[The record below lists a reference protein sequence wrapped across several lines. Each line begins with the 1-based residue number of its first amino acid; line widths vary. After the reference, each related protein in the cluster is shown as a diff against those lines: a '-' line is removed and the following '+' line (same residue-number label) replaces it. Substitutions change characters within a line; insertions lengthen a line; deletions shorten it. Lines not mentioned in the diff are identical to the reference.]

1 MSSQPQTPGHSRHS
15 TIDFQANSV
24 GSSPQGR
31 RQSRSSLQDPGTPL
45 RQSFT
50 QGDGLDVFSS
60 GGMGGMGGGGGLGNL
75 ADELADALSDGED
88 DEYYDDNTGAPDVSF
103 DVQEAGTDGVEGQ
116 RDSGVDVD
124 PSPKHLTHSKNMSLS
139 LPSPNHGR
147 HRRAGSEYDGSEY
160 GSESDLDSPSMPP
173 SLVAKI
179 DAVESLARRGTE
191 NNGSQ
196 TDGVFTRVT
205 DSLRDLGSQS
215 GVEGGAT
222 RLITAH
228 SALTTHLTH
237 QTRQVQTL
245 AFPLLSPLVA
255 PPDPETIEEILPLLV
270 SLSEQMPRPST
281 TAYNSLSGLHTL
293 TNDLVQTLNYLSD
306 TLHMSRQT
314 SITATRR
321 LKSAKELVAEMR
333 QEEELR
339 EEGERWIAKGN
350 WGERLKNRE
359 CAHIC
364 GEVVGGFEEVCNS
377 WRARLLAQ
385 AEGAQA

>member
-1 MSSQPQTPGHSRHS
+1 
-15 TIDFQANSV
+15 
-24 GSSPQGR
+24 
-31 RQSRSSLQDPGTPL
+31 
-45 RQSFT
+45 
-50 QGDGLDVFSS
+50 
-60 GGMGGMGGGGGLGNL
+60 MGGGGGLGNL

-222 RLITAH
+222 RYVQATLLNVLRRQMLTQGQVDHGSFRADHSLDSSNAAGPDLGVSPAVASCGTA
-228 SALTTHLTH
+228 
-237 QTRQVQTL
+237 
-245 AFPLLSPLVA
+245 
-255 PPDPETIEEILPLLV
+255 
-270 SLSEQMPRPST
+270 RP
-281 TAYNSLSGLHTL
+281 
-293 TNDLVQTLNYLSD
+293 
-306 TLHMSRQT
+306 
-314 SITATRR
+314 
-321 LKSAKELVAEMR
+321 
-333 QEEELR
+333 
-339 EEGERWIAKGN
+339 
-350 WGERLKNRE
+350 
-359 CAHIC
+359 
-364 GEVVGGFEEVCNS
+364 
-377 WRARLLAQ
+377 
-385 AEGAQA
+385 